1 MLPATGGNVLVERI
15 EGKWIDAFAQVFAMC
30 AVDTTQTAAILSET
44 QSRSVNVNLAELAL
58 DRLGIRPIH
67 IILPTL
73 RQSAPVPVRSTGAS
87 DAIAGSKAVVQALA
101 SVDFAVDCAVEGLLP
116 APELP
121 EILAGGSRILM
132 VSNEHPE
139 ALERLM
145 PGPDLEPKVKAGIK
159 KLIKASEM
167 RVTSAAGT
175 DVVVNLTD
183 APCGG
188 GWGYTTQPGSISHWP
203 GGLCL
208 AFPKADTVNGV
219 IVMDRGDMNLT
230 FKRYVESPITLTIE
244 NDYVVDVAG
253 DGTDAALFRSYSDSW
268 GDKDAYATSHI
279 GWGMNNAARW
289 DTLPLYDKSQ
299 TNGTEQ
305 RAFAGN
311 FLYSTGANEHAGRHT
326 LGHFD
331 LPMRNHSLTLDGE
344 SIVIDGVL
352 QGELA

>member
-1 MLPATGGNVLVERI
+1 MLVERI
-15 EGKWIDAFAQVFAMC
+15 EGKWIDAFAQVVAMC

-101 SVDFAVDCAVEGLLP
+101 SVDFVVDCTVAGLLH

-253 DGTDAALFRSYSDSW
+253 DGTDAALFRSYADTW

-344 SIVIDGVL
+344 PIVIDGVL

>member
-1 MLPATGGNVLVERI
+1 MLVERI
-15 EGKWIDAFAQVFAMC
+15 EGKWIEAFARVFKMC
-30 AVDTTQTAAILSET
+30 AADETQSAAILSET
-44 QSRSVNVNLAELAL
+44 QSRNVNVNLAELGL

-67 IILPTL
+67 IVLPTL
-73 RQSAPVPVRSTGAS
+73 RQSAPVPIRSTGAS
-87 DAIAGSKAVVQALA
+87 DVIAGSSAVIGALS
-101 SVDFAVDCAVEGLLP
+101 SVDFVVDCTVEGLLH

-121 EILAGGSRILM
+121 EILTGGSRILM

-139 ALERLM
+139 ALERLI
-145 PGPDLEPKVKAGIK
+145 PTDDLEPKVKTGIK
-159 KLIKASEM
+159 KLMQAMEM

-175 DVVVNLTD
+175 DIIVDVSE

-188 GWGYTTQPGSISHWP
+188 GWGYTTRPGTISHWP

-208 AFPKADTVNGV
+208 AFPKANTVNGT
-219 IVMDRGDMNLT
+219 IVMDRGDINLT

-244 NDYVVDVAG
+244 NDYIVEVGG
-253 DGTDAALFRSYSDSW
+253 DGTDASLFRSYTDAW
-268 GDKDAYATSHI
+268 NDRDAYAASHI
-279 GWGMNNAARW
+279 GWGMNPGARW
-289 DTLPLYDKSQ
+289 DTLSLYDKSQ

-331 LPMRNHSLTLDGE
+331 LPMRNHTVLLDDE
-344 SIVIDGVL
+344 AVVVNGVL
-352 QGELA
+352 QGDLA